1 MTLQVMDTNGI
12 DVRTEHLLQLILQL
26 SEPEQLLLVER
37 VIALIRVRAKVDGGE
52 NRPARSLLELR
63 GLGQE
68 IWDGVDAQV
77 YVNEERNLWR
87 Q

>member
-1 MTLQVMDTNGI
+1 MDTNGM
-12 DVRTEHLLQLILQL
+12 DVRTEQLLQLILQL

-37 VIALIRVRAKVDGGE
+37 VIALMRVRAQGDGSQNGQ
-52 NRPARSLLELR
+52 ARSLLDLR

-68 IWDGVDAQV
+68 LWEGVDAQI
-77 YVNEERNLWR
+77 YVSEERDSLR

>member
-1 MTLQVMDTNGI
+1 M
-12 DVRTEHLLQLILQL
+12 DVRTEQLLQLILQL

-37 VIALIRVRAKVDGGE
+37 VIALTRVRAQGDASQNG
-52 NRPARSLLELR
+52 PTRSLLELR

-68 IWDGVDAQV
+68 LWEGVDAQI
-77 YVNEERNLWR
+77 YVNEERDSWR

>member
-1 MTLQVMDTNGI
+1 METNGI
-12 DVRTEHLLQLILQL
+12 DVRTEHLLRLILQL
-26 SEPEQLLLVER
+26 SEPEQLMLVER
-37 VIALIRVRAKVDGGE
+37 VIALMRVRAEGAGDQNG
-52 NRPARSLLELR
+52 PARSLLELR

-77 YVNEERNLWR
+77 YVNEERNSWR